1 MLGLVRWRFAMFV
14 DAQYYQPLRPGTA
27 LQFGAV
33 HQGIVGYLP
42 TGQQVILHKSKRFG
56 RPVASPSQELESIK
70 PAQVTRTPPDEQDGL
85 RIQQNAWHLIR
96 VGAPWTLLD
105 NCQDFVSRCYTGQSG
120 SETRTAWIA
129 AGAFGLLFLLAFGD

>member
-1 MLGLVRWRFAMFV
+1 MFV
-14 DAQYYQPLRPGTA
+14 DDQYYQPLARGTA

-56 RPVASPSQELESIK
+56 RPVASPSEELESIK
-70 PAQVTRTPPDEQDGL
+70 PAKVTRTPRNEQDGL
-85 RIQQNAWHLIR
+85 RIEQNAWNLIR
-96 VGAPWTLLD
+96 AGAPWTLLD

-120 SETRTAWIA
+120 SETRTALLA
-129 AGAFGLLFLLAFGD
+129 AGAFGVLLLLAFGE